1 MKKRC
6 FRPYQLAHVSDSSV
20 LVKPL
25 TFMNESGKAI
35 SRFVPRR
42 YNAEQIVVVCDTLD
56 LPPGMIRI
64 RKGGSSAGHN
74 GLKSIIASIGSSDF
88 IRVYVGV
95 GRPAAPVT
103 VVQHVLSAFEHDSDR
118 DLFMSGMDQAKR
130 AVIDLIGGQRVSDV
144 AALYNRK
151 NTS

>member
-6 FRPYQLAHVSDSSV
+6 FRPYELARIPESA
-20 LVKPL
+20 LLMKPL
-25 TFMNESGKAI
+25 TFMNASGRAL

-42 YNAEQIVVVCDTLD
+42 YDAEQLIVVCDTLD

-74 GLKSIIASIGSSDF
+74 GLKSVIASIESSDF

-103 VVQHVLSAFEHDSDR
+103 VVQHVLSPFESESDR
-118 DLFMSGMDQAKR
+118 KLFLAGIDQAKQ
-130 AVIDLIGGQRVSDV
+130 AVIELIGGQRVSDV

>member
-1 MKKRC
+1 
-6 FRPYQLAHVSDSSV
+6 
-20 LVKPL
+20 
-25 TFMNESGKAI
+25 MNESGKAI
-35 SRFVPRR
+35 SHFVPRR
-42 YNAEQIVVVCDTLD
+42 FSAEHLIVVCDTLD

-74 GLKSIIASIGSSDF
+74 GLKSIIASIDSSDF
-88 IRVYVGV
+88 IRVYIGV

-103 VVQHVLSAFEHDSDR
+103 VVQHVLSAFENDSDR
-118 DLFMSGMDQAKR
+118 ERFMSGIEQAKR

>member
-6 FRPYQLAHVSDSSV
+6 FRPYQLAKVSRSLV
-20 LVKPL
+20 LIKPL
-25 TFMNESGKAI
+25 TFMNQSGKAVSYFVP
-35 SRFVPRR
+35 SRF
-42 YNAEQIVVVCDTLD
+42 NAEHLIVVCDTLD
-56 LPPGMIRI
+56 LPPGMIRV

-74 GLKSIIASIGSSDF
+74 GLKSIIASIDSSDF

-95 GRPAAPVT
+95 GRPVAPVT
-103 VVQHVLSAFEHDSDR
+103 VVQHVLSAFERDSDR
-118 DLFMSGMDQAKR
+118 DLFMAGIDQAKR